1 MTAKK
6 KKSIHSYIII
16 RQLSEGGGGLQ
27 ETTCNW
33 TTITRSRVRVA
44 FFICFVHATARRIYV
59 SRSNHEPQDNFCF
72 LFFFFLFLSSLF
84 GIEIPCPPVELP
96 INNNGT
102 QVLDN

>member
-72 LFFFFLFLSSLF
+72 LFFFFSLF
-84 GIEIPCPPVELP
+84 VVSFWYRDPVP
-96 INNNGT
+96 TRRIAH
-102 QVLDN
+102 